1 MKRQLFISGGA
12 VTLLLIAACGSATNA
27 ATSPTA
33 TAVPSITPTA
43 TPTATPVPIATPVP
57 TAMPTPARATPPPA
71 TGTTVSLRS
80 VGGLGQ
86 ILVGPNGKTLYLFLA
101 DSGVMSRCAGSC
113 AQNWPPLTT
122 AGLPRAAG
130 GVSQGLLGTTR
141 RGTGTTQVTYNG
153 HPLYYFIADAGPGTA
168 GGEGINAF
176 GGRWEVVDAAGAGR

>member
-1 MKRQLFISGGA
+1 
-12 VTLLLIAACGSATNA
+12 
-27 ATSPTA
+27 
-33 TAVPSITPTA
+33 
-43 TPTATPVPIATPVP
+43 
-57 TAMPTPARATPPPA
+57 MPTPARATPPPA
-71 TGTTVSLRS
+71 TGATVSLRS

-101 DSGVMSRCAGSC
+101 DSGVMSRCTGSC

-130 GVSQGLLGTTR
+130 GVSEGLLGTTR
-141 RGTGTTQVTYNG
+141 RGNGTTQVIYNG
-153 HPLYYFIADAGPGTA
+153 HPLYYFIADAGPGMA